1 MSHPRPTPRPSP
13 DAGPPG
19 RGHRPHVPRLP
30 SSLDPS
36 HHPARSITRPG
47 VTTPRQHRHPGH
59 RFTNRADTSPAR
71 LGPTPADVSLHPP
84 PRHPDPQRHR
94 PGRPDPRLLTPLFP
108 HRKWAENGVISRPSK
123 KGQKGPPKPTAKIC
137 YTLDVCFSLNF
148 LAIHPPTGPP
158 FCRLHKFVTP
168 HSYEIPPFSLAQPRA
183 KICDTP
189 QLRNTPQIPGT
200 ALAANESLFPS
211 PK

>member
-123 KGQKGPPKPTAKIC
+123 KGQNQPRKPT
-137 YTLDVCFSLNF
+137 
-148 LAIHPPTGPP
+148 
-158 FCRLHKFVTP
+158 
-168 HSYEIPPFSLAQPRA
+168 A

-189 QLRNTPQIPGT
+189 QLRNTPIFPGT
-200 ALAANESLFPS
+200 ALAANGAHFAG
-211 PK
+211 PKKAQIQGNSARTPQKPQIVTCTPRKNL